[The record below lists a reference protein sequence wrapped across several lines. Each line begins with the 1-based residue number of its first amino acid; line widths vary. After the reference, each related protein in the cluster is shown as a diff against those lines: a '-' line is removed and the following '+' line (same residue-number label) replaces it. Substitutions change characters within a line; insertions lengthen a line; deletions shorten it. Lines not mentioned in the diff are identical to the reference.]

1 MYVSNIVL
9 VWEIVRCRCTV
20 LNKQIYERERE
31 KESMQ
36 ARENVRRLFV
46 YAMQWIKYFRY
57 HHPPTNRFS
66 PPISD
71 CFSLSLPFFLSLFQ
85 VCNIISFF
93 PTYREREGEK
103 FSLSLRGENG
113 LRDRTVSTLHLS
125 YKHTSTSEAKR
136 F

>member
-71 CFSLSLPFFLSLFQ
+71 CFSLSLSPSFSLSFRYVILSLF
-85 VCNIISFF
+85 FRR
-93 PTYREREGEK
+93 TEREGEK